1 MLRELQFKH
10 AEAATRLAHVRALA
24 DTLTDPPDLSSL
36 ATAEAHAR
44 AAYDAHAAL
53 HPALAAEYADR
64 AELAETLT
72 ALQRATR
79 ALDALRHRPPPD
91 PGEPP
96 ADETT
101 PPLIHAASALDAEHR
116 AAVAEPEPNWNTI
129 HQIETRAAK
138 LRDRITAAE
147 RKHEQRL
154 TRHAAA
160 VTARKRHAAE
170 VQMMQ
175 TDIDRL
181 RAYAHELRQR
191 LPATVSAPLKEPRR
205 TYRAPAPA
213 DLTAAIRARYEYDP
227 ASGALY
233 TKAGRTVRAAQS
245 VMIDGHRI
253 PRAAVIAALYNPT
266 PEELA

>member
-1 MLRELQFKH
+1 MFRELQFKH
-10 AEAATRLAHVRALA
+10 AETATRLAHVRALA
-24 DTLTDPPDLSSL
+24 DTLTDPPDLSTL
-36 ATAEAHAR
+36 ATAEAQAR
-44 AAYDAHAAL
+44 AAYEAHAVL

-64 AELAETLT
+64 VELADTLT
-72 ALQRATR
+72 DLQRATR
-79 ALDALRHRPPPD
+79 ALDALRHRPPAD

-96 ADETT
+96 ADDTT
-101 PPLIHAASALDAEHR
+101 PALIHAANQLDAEHR
-116 AAVAEPEPNWNTI
+116 AAVAEPEPNWHAI
-129 HQIETRAAK
+129 GAMETRAAK

-147 RKHEQRL
+147 RKHEQRMA
-154 TRHAAA
+154 RHAAA

-170 VQMMQ
+170 ITMMQ

-181 RAYAHELRQR
+181 RAYADTIRQR

-227 ASGALY
+227 ASDTLF
-233 TKAGRTVRAAQS
+233 TKAGRPVRAAQS